1 MIAQTNK
8 AKLVYTYKHY
18 SDYLTTPTNNTF
30 ILAPTSPKETED
42 VIKTLS
48 LGKALGPNS
57 IPTKLK
63 KQFSKAISMPLDKL
77 SNLSLENGIFP
88 DSFKLASVIP
98 IFKKGNSLECNNY
111 RPISLTSSICKVME
125 KLIYQH
131 FSMFLESNEIFYK
144 DQFGFR
150 NKHSTNHALTDI
162 TEIIIDAL
170 DKKMFACGIFIDLQ
184 KACDTVNHEIP
195 LDKLH
200 YYGIKA
206 TANN

>member
-1 MIAQTNK
+1 MRKTWDGIKSIINNNKTSKKSINCLKINGNEETNSATLSDSLNNFFVTIAQTNK

-18 SDYLTTPTNNTF
+18 SGYLTTPTNNTF

-131 FSMFLESNEIFYK
+131 F
-144 DQFGFR
+144 
-150 NKHSTNHALTDI
+150 
-162 TEIIIDAL
+162 
-170 DKKMFACGIFIDLQ
+170 
-184 KACDTVNHEIP
+184 
-195 LDKLH
+195 
-200 YYGIKA
+200 
-206 TANN
+206 